1 MDSDRARL
9 CMAQALW
16 ITAEACITR
25 DGDEFSVP
33 VRPKYVRPLW
43 ENELMFETTPP
54 QSLPELPADFD
65 LSDLDD
71 PTDGVIAV
79 EVSHLL
85 VRLCLKS
92 AETLVSE
99 LAAKEGFLRQAG
111 GPEVA
116 ARLFA
121 MRLFQK
127 IDAAV
132 YQQLRYRVP
141 LDQVAVA
148 QARTEELL
156 RAQLL
161 DVVGAAVTYL
171 LSDGRDV
178 AIQMTAVAATTAGSE
193 VRTAMPAVIAEFQSV
208 GGDC

>member
-1 MDSDRARL
+1 
-9 CMAQALW
+9 
-16 ITAEACITR
+16 
-25 DGDEFSVP
+25 
-33 VRPKYVRPLW
+33 
-43 ENELMFETTPP
+43 MFETTPP

-71 PTDGVIAV
+71 PTAGVIAV

-99 LAAKEGFLRQAG
+99 LAAKEGFLREAG

-116 ARLFA
+116 SRLFA
-121 MRLFQK
+121 MRLFQQ
-127 IDAAV
+127 IDAAL
-132 YQQLRYRVP
+132 YRQLRCCLP
-141 LDQVAVA
+141 LDQVAAA
-148 QARTEELL
+148 QVRTEELL
-156 RAQLL
+156 RVKLVE
-161 DVVGAAVTYL
+161 VVGTAVRYL

-193 VRTAMPAVIAEFQSV
+193 MRAAMPAVIADFDQR
-208 GGDC
+208 GAR

>member
-1 MDSDRARL
+1 
-9 CMAQALW
+9 
-16 ITAEACITR
+16 
-25 DGDEFSVP
+25 
-33 VRPKYVRPLW
+33 
-43 ENELMFETTPP
+43 MFETTPP

-71 PTDGVIAV
+71 PTAGVIAV

-116 ARLFA
+116 SRLFA

-132 YQQLRYRVP
+132 YQQLRYCVP
-141 LDQVAVA
+141 LDQVAAA

-161 DVVGAAVTYL
+161 DVVGTAVTYL

-193 VRTAMPAVIAEFQSV
+193 MRTAMPDVIAEFQSV
-208 GGDC
+208 GGDR